1 MKKKLLS
8 ILLIGVLI
16 IGLSG
21 CGSTDSNKEESEAKE
36 ENKKEEVVEK
46 KEVIEGLDF
55 NYSNIVSESS
65 NIGKEVDYK
74 PVVNN
79 KFESYEYE
87 GIKFSNNDD
96 YPGKLTKESITESAL
111 NNLKWIV
118 FADDGTNVM
127 ITTTEPV
134 RSSVVIYATDGY
146 NNSVQALNAICA
158 KFFSNDK
165 YTARSMTIEDIEM
178 YFKDKSDEWKRN
190 RTPKQFVSFYNDTYG
205 MSGFKIEESGSN
217 KKAYPA
223 IFALEKDSGKGTL
236 KNSEAPNGYEPY
248 NKGNIYDSSSTE
260 KFVSTYYYVNGKEL
274 KDNLDDN
281 IANIFLREDSYWLA
295 NRSISINDKVVWYWT
310 RFVDSSFT
318 SDLTGYYFISIFG
331 SAAGDSHYVRPVVTI
346 PKSDLGLN

>member
-1 MKKKLLS
+1 MNKKLLS
-8 ILLIGVLI
+8 FLLIGTLV
-16 IGLSG
+16 IGLTG
-21 CGSTDSNKEESEAKE
+21 CGSTNSNKEEI
-36 ENKKEEVVEK
+36 NKKEEKIEK
-46 KEVIEGLDF
+46 KETLEGLDF
-55 NYSNIVSESS
+55 NYSNNDSASS
-65 NIGKEVDYK
+65 NIGKEVDYT

-96 YPGKLTKESITESAL
+96 YPGKLSKESITDNAL
-111 NNLKWIV
+111 SNLKWIV

-127 ITTTEPV
+127 ITTSEPV
-134 RSSVVIYATDGY
+134 RSSVVINGTDGY

-205 MSGFKIEESGSN
+205 MSGFKIEDSGSN

-236 KNSEAPNGYEPY
+236 KNSETPDGYKPY

-260 KFVSTYYYVNGKEL
+260 KFISTYYYVNGKEL
-274 KDNLDDN
+274 KDNLDAN

-295 NRSISINDKVVWYWT
+295 NRSVSVNDEIVWFWT
-310 RFVDSSFT
+310 RFVDSSYR

-331 SAAGDSHYVRPVVTI
+331 SAAGDSHYIRPVVVI